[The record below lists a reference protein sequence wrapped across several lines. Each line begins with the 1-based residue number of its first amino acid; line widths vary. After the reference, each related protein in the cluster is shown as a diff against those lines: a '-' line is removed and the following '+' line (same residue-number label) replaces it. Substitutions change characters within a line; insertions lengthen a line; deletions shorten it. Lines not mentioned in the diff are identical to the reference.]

1 MLVTVNTLLR
11 RAQKEGYAVG
21 AFNTYNLE
29 TTRAITCAAE
39 AQNAPVIVQLGS
51 GALKYAGHEALT
63 ALALAEAR
71 HAKIPVAVHL
81 DHCTNLDEIAACV
94 ELGFTSVMVDG
105 STLPF
110 AENIALTCQAVG
122 VAHAKG
128 VSIEAELGSIIGRE
142 DRAGAHDASARMTDP
157 VQAEEFVC
165 ATKVDALA
173 VAVGN
178 VHGFYRGEPKLDV
191 ARLAEIRRRVSIPL
205 VLHGASGLPDAQ
217 ITQAIAH
224 GICKFNVNTEIRVAF
239 FDSLAKAFAQARQ
252 TYDLPTLLNPTIEAM
267 QQVVEAKIELFG
279 CAGKAL

>member
-1 MLVTVNTLLR
+1 
-11 RAQKEGYAVG
+11 
-21 AFNTYNLE
+21 
-29 TTRAITCAAE
+29 
-39 AQNAPVIVQLGS
+39 
-51 GALKYAGHEALT
+51 
-63 ALALAEAR
+63 
-71 HAKIPVAVHL
+71 
-81 DHCTNLDEIAACV
+81 
-94 ELGFTSVMVDG
+94 
-105 STLPF
+105 
-110 AENIALTCQAVG
+110 
-122 VAHAKG
+122 
-128 VSIEAELGSIIGRE
+128 
-142 DRAGAHDASARMTDP
+142 MTDP